1 MKRPPPSR
9 RRVAGFTLVELL
21 LSLAL
26 GVLVALILSALLRG
40 LLAADQAQSLRL
52 RGPLTTRGALRTMS
66 REIAAA
72 FPPPGTNTIPLQL
85 EAAPTPGQIE
95 SRLTLHVPVPLD
107 PPIAG
112 AYNMAQVTYQV
123 RSPSRDRQ
131 ILERIHVPCSG
142 PATNQPVTNS
152 LLEGRF
158 TLVLEAITNGVCRA
172 DWPPAR
178 DTNAPSLPE
187 AIRLTLTQP
196 GKEPLTSTALIQTA
210 HGISAPGERPA
221 KEPPAP

>member
-1 MKRPPPSR
+1 MPCDAP
-9 RRVAGFTLVELL
+9 
-21 LSLAL
+21 
-26 GVLVALILSALLRG
+26 
-40 LLAADQAQSLRL
+40 
-52 RGPLTTRGALRTMS
+52 
-66 REIAAA
+66 EIAAA
-72 FPPPGTNTIPLQL
+72 FPPPAQHNPLQL
-85 EAAPTPGQIE
+85 DAAPTPGQIE
-95 SRLTLHVPVPLD
+95 SRLTLHVLVPLD

-210 HGISAPGERPA
+210 HGISAPGERPGEGGQPHYELVATVEVPEGLDPA
-221 KEPPAP
+221 KLRAALEEVADRLVLDVELAPL

>member
-52 RGPLTTRGALRTMS
+52 RGPLATRGALRTMS

-95 SRLTLHVPVPLD
+95 SRLTLHVPVN
-107 PPIAG
+107 IA
-112 AYNMAQVTYQV
+112 AA
-123 RSPSRDRQ
+123 
-131 ILERIHVPCSG
+131 E
-142 PATNQPVTNS
+142 ATFDNGVLN
-152 LLEGRF
+152 
-158 TLVLEAITNGVCRA
+158 LVLPKAEEAKPHRIVV
-172 DWPPAR
+172 
-178 DTNAPSLPE
+178 
-187 AIRLTLTQP
+187 
-196 GKEPLTSTALIQTA
+196 K
-210 HGISAPGERPA
+210 SAE
-221 KEPPAP
+221 